1 MTEREKL
8 VVASKVKDY
17 IKSKACQTSSD
28 ALDALNDQVQKM
40 LDKAVERAQS
50 NKRAT
55 VRPQDF

>member
-1 MTEREKL
+1 MISQK
-8 VVASKVKDY
+8 
-17 IKSKACQTSSD
+17 IQ
-28 ALDALNDQVQKM
+28 DALNDQVQKM